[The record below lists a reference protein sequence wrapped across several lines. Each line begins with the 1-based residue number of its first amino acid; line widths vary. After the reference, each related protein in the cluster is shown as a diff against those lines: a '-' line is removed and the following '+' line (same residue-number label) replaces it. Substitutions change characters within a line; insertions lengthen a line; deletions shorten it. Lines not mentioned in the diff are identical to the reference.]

1 MKCIRDVADVVA
13 VTAGGK
19 IVVEFLV
26 KTIYNE
32 KVVRRDLAHGALF

>member
-1 MKCIRDVADVVA
+1 MRCIRDAADAAA

-32 KVVRRDLAHGALF
+32 KVVRHDHDMGS